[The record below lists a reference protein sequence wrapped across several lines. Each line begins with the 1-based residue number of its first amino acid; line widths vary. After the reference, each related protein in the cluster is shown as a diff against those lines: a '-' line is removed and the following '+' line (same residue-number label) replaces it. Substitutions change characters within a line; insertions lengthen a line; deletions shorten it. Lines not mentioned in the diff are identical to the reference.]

1 MLLCEQKA
9 QSALCRVGALWV
21 LSLFS
26 FCALS
31 ASGQAAVIPHAAMG
45 VSSHTAG
52 SASYET
58 STAALQ
64 ALAAKGVKPHYL
76 SEITAL
82 YALHPAQRLW
92 ADEHAVVQLQQQLAE
107 VALSGIQPH
116 FTQWVTWL
124 TDASINGMAR
134 DVLLSDAML
143 GYLQFIDGVE
153 CNGTDWLYSSVPYRL
168 QSPAPARVKQ
178 WRHALVAGNSAGFV
192 S

>member
-9 QSALCRVGALWV
+9 QSTLCRVGAMWA

-31 ASGQAAVIPHAAMG
+31 ASGQAAVIPHAAPG
-45 VSSHTAG
+45 VSLHTAG
-52 SASYET
+52 SASHET
-58 STAALQ
+58 RAA

-107 VALSGIQPH
+107 VALSGVQPQ

-143 GYLQFIDGVE
+143 GYLQFVDGVE
-153 CNGTDWLYSSVPYRL
+153 RNGTD
-168 QSPAPARVKQ
+168 
-178 WRHALVAGNSAGFV
+178 
-192 S
+192 